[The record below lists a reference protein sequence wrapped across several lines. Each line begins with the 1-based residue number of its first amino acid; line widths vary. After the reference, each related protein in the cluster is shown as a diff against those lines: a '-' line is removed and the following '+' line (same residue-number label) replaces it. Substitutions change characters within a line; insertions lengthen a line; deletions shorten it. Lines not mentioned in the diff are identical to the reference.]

1 MRSVTVPFLLPTLL
15 AACMVGDDPFGESNG
30 KSDGFGDETKLGAH
44 WNSDHS
50 SLTFNVFSSRA
61 TRVEVDVFDAALG
74 ADEKLALPM
83 TNGGNHMW
91 SATIDANALA
101 SAGITGT
108 VYYGYRAWGP
118 NWPYDASWTKGS
130 GAGFGS
136 DVDGDGNRFNPNKLL
151 YDPYAREL
159 SQDPVG
165 PGHSDGSI
173 FASGAQHRNLD
184 SGKQAT
190 KGIVIERDT
199 SSIGTRPTRP
209 LKDEVIY
216 EVHPRGFTMQDPSI
230 AADRRGTYAGAGD
243 KAAYLASIGVTAIE
257 FLPIHE
263 AQNDQNDM
271 AQSTNGANYW
281 GYATL
286 DFFAPDRRYAL
297 DQSPGGPTR
306 EFHEM
311 VKAFHD
317 QGIKVYMDVVYNH
330 TGEGYLWNG
339 SDPSTAN
346 VMSFRGLDN
355 AAYYELTSDHQYY
368 WDDSCTGGNFNTGSS
383 VSRDMIIDSLQY
395 WHSYMGVD
403 GFRFDLASVLGNRC
417 SEACFNFDKL
427 EAANALN
434 RAARDVPVRPDGGG
448 SGVDLIAEPWAA
460 GGDNNYQVGG
470 FPWGWA
476 EWNGKYRDL
485 IRTAQNKLG
494 VQNVSPGQLATRI
507 AGSSDLYQDDGRKP
521 WHSINFIVA
530 HDGFTLRDVYSY
542 NDKNNNQQWP
552 YGPSDGGTN
561 DNIGWDQG
569 GDAAMQRQA
578 ARTGMALLMTS
589 AGTPMILG
597 GDEMYRTQ
605 YGNNNAYNL
614 DSNKN
619 WLDWSNQQ
627 TFASFTTFSSRLMRF
642 RQAHPSLR
650 PANFLTGTDSDG
662 NGLKDITWYRDD
674 GNEADG
680 SYMGDSSRHF
690 LAWRIDAQ
698 AAAGENVRS
707 IYIAYNGW
715 SGFVTATLPPPAP
728 GKAWYRAGD
737 TSAFDE
743 SNGNFRDVGSE
754 ELMTGSTYGL
764 NPRSVLILVER

>member
-1 MRSVTVPFLLPTLL
+1 MRSVTFVLFALLTGCLI
-15 AACMVGDDPFGESNG
+15 GDDPYNADSLG
-30 KSDGFGDETKLGAH
+30 KSDGFGDESALGAH
-44 WNSDHS
+44 WSSDHS
-50 SLTFNVFSSRA
+50 KLTFKVFSSRA
-61 TRVEVDVFDAALG
+61 TRIEVDLYDAGLG
-74 ADEKLALPM
+74 ADEKLAVTL
-83 TNGGNHMW
+83 TAGGANVW
-91 SATIDANALA
+91 SASVDASALA
-101 SAGITGT
+101 SAGLGGT
-108 VYYGYRAWGP
+108 IYYGYRAWGP
-118 NWPYDASWTKGS
+118 NWPFDASWTKGS
-130 GAGFGS
+130 SAGFVA
-136 DVDGDGNRFNPNKLL
+136 DVDDAGNRFNPNKLL

-165 PGHSDGSI
+165 PGHSDGSV
-173 FASGAQHRNLD
+173 FGSGAQFRNLD
-184 SGKQAT
+184 SGKQAA
-190 KGIVIERDT
+190 KGIVLDRDT
-199 SSIGTRPTRP
+199 GSTGTAPTRP
-209 LKDEVIY
+209 LKDEIIY
-216 EVHPRGFTMQDPSI
+216 EVHVRGFTKQDPAI
-230 AADRRGTYAGAGD
+230 APDRQGTYAGAAD
-243 KAAYLASIGVTAIE
+243 EAAYLASIGVTAVE
-257 FLPIHE
+257 FLPVHE
-263 AQNDQNDM
+263 AQNDQNDL

-306 EFHEM
+306 EFRQM
-311 VKAFHD
+311 VRAFHD
-317 QGIKVYMDVVYNH
+317 RGIKVYLDVVYNH

-339 SDPSTAN
+339 NDTSTAN

-355 AAYYELTSDHQYY
+355 AAYYELTPDHKFFF
-368 WDDSCTGGNFNTGSS
+368 DTSGTGGNFNTGSQAG
-383 VSRDMIIDSLQY
+383 RDMIIASLQY

-417 SEACFNFDKL
+417 SEGCFNFDKL
-427 EAANALN
+427 EGNNALN
-434 RAARDVPVRPDGGG
+434 RAVRDVPVRPEGGG
-448 SGVDLIAEPWAA
+448 EGADLIAEPWAA

-470 FPWGWA
+470 FPSGWA

-494 VQNVSPGQLATRI
+494 VANVTPGELATRI
-507 AGSSDLYQDDGRKP
+507 AGSSDLYQDDGRRP
-521 WHSINFIVA
+521 WHSINFVVA
-530 HDGFTLRDVYSY
+530 HDGFTLRDVYSF
-542 NDKNNNQQWP
+542 NDKNNNQAWP
-552 YGPSDGGTN
+552 FGPSDGGTN

-569 GDAAMQRQA
+569 GDPTLQRQA

-605 YGNNNAYNL
+605 FGNNNAYNL

-619 WLDWSNQQ
+619 WLDYSNQS
-627 TFASFTTFSSRLMRF
+627 TFASFATFSRRLMQF
-642 RQAHPSLR
+642 RNAHPALR
-650 PANFLTGTDSDG
+650 PASFFTGTDPDH

-680 SYMGDSSRHF
+680 GYMGDASRHF

-698 AAAGENVRS
+698 AAGESVRS

-715 SGFVTATLPPPAP
+715 SGNVTATLPAPAA
-728 GKAWYRAGD
+728 GKAWFRAGD

-743 SNGNFRDVGSE
+743 GSGNFREPGAED
-754 ELMTGSTYGL
+754 LMAGSTYTL